1 MRYFLII
8 LWLCLIS
15 CSASDTCYASADE
28 EVGEATEWIL
38 WISGTK
44 ARRDYEIAITQ
55 LVLEQSIDRYG
66 PFSLIINDEQYTAL
80 RSNQELKKGKY
91 HFTVSG
97 DWINLEQQS
106 QDYIRVPI
114 PLWEGLQGYRQLM
127 VEESR
132 LPQLQTIS
140 SIDDLKLFTVGL
152 GENWTEVLIF
162 QDNDLPVVTALN
174 ITSLFKMLSRNRY
187 DYLPLGINEM
197 SGSLRQASKNHDN
210 LAVVPDILLH
220 YPLNIYFQV
229 GKANPQ
235 LAERLEYG
243 LRKVM
248 NTELWEA
255 TVRDYLSPIR
265 AVKDNSSKIIKLVNR
280 RTN

>member
-1 MRYFLII
+1 MAI

>member
-55 LVLEQSIDRYG
+55 LVLEQSVDRYG